1 MHDSIPTLA
10 SVQSSHEKTNTHSTL
25 TISSGVLT
33 HTDIPWLSF
42 CLVAFST
49 TQGNL
54 DHHDSCT
61 FQGIRLVSIPVL
73 KPLEKN
79 PLAFHDWEL
88 DIACR
93 CSHKYIMAR
102 SRAIGGLSVH
112 KKHTLPISA
121 LLGWRDL

>member
-1 MHDSIPTLA
+1 MALFLFGG
-10 SVQSSHEKTNTHSTL
+10 VQYYTGQSRPS
-25 TISSGVLT
+25 
-33 HTDIPWLSF
+33 
-42 CLVAFST
+42 
-49 TQGNL
+49 
-54 DHHDSCT
+54 DSCT

>member
-1 MHDSIPTLA
+1 MALFLFGG
-10 SVQSSHEKTNTHSTL
+10 VQYYTGQSRPSRQLH
-25 TISSGVLT
+25 ISG
-33 HTDIPWLSF
+33 D
-42 CLVAFST
+42 
-49 TQGNL
+49 
-54 DHHDSCT
+54 
-61 FQGIRLVSIPVL
+61 IRLVSIPVL

-88 DIACR
+88 DIACW